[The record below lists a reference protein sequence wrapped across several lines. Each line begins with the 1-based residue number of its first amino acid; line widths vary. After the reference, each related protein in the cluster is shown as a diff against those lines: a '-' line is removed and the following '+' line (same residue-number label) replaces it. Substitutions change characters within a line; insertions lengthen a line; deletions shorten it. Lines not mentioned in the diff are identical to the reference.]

1 MSQHHL
7 PLHLES
13 LQGGARDDLRCD
25 QQFASGDDDFAHRY
39 EDAVLANTIPD
50 SDISTARL
58 LCDRNIHV
66 KRWHAIRIEVLHCTL
81 PTELRGETSLLSGGR
96 QLKSPSKCHFST
108 AFAFEL
114 CGGKLPY
121 YRKTV
126 PIHTTV
132 HIGAAS

>member
-1 MSQHHL
+1 MSQ
-7 PLHLES
+7 PFQPQLER
-13 LQGGARDDLRCD
+13 LQCGLRDDAGCD
-25 QQFASGDDDFAHRY
+25 QKFGGWNYDFAYRDEY
-39 EDAVLANTIPD
+39 PVTALAIPN
-50 SDISTARL
+50 SDVPASSGLR
-58 LCDRNIHV
+58 DRNIHV